1 MIKPR
6 RHSRGT
12 GSSAESPAATHRSIW
27 QSGYWL
33 VLGFL
38 IISYVLCASQTSPKT
53 SLAALLFQLVT
64 VAVTLW
70 VAEVRA
76 PLRRLGIIVLVVV
89 GSAAVAVEFVA
100 LPKAIPAVGLASASM
115 VAYLVAPVAI
125 IAHQLRKVRVD
136 GQTLLASIAAYVM
149 VGMFFTFVFNLIA
162 LLTPTPL
169 FGPGTI
175 DSLTGQLFFSF
186 TTLTT
191 TGYGNLVPVGALV
204 QSVAIGEAITGQLF
218 LVIAIARIVSGWR
231 PQH

>member
-6 RHSRGT
+6 RHSRRN
-12 GSSAESPAATHRSIW
+12 SSPDNESAAPRRTIW

-33 VLGFL
+33 VLAL
-38 IISYVLCASQTSPKT
+38 LATSYVLCASQTSPKT
-53 SLAALLFQLVT
+53 SLLALMFQLVT

-70 VAEVRA
+70 VAEVGVR
-76 PLRRLGIIVLVVV
+76 LRRLGLMLLVLVASIV
-89 GSAAVAVEFVA
+89 VAVEIAA
-100 LPKAIPAVGLASASM
+100 LQNTIPAVVLASASM

-125 IAHQLRKVRVD
+125 IAHQLRKVVVD

-204 QSVAIGEAITGQLF
+204 QSVAIAEAITGQLF
-218 LVIAIARIVSGWR
+218 LVIAIARIVSGWQPR
-231 PQH
+231 R